1 MYKPLLGST
10 PQTTEPLVGAAGAL
24 VTNEGSHGG
33 GAKPLDHVKRRLS
46 AVLPKSPGVAGAGAG
61 DEPSG
66 EGVGVG
72 IGVAGSGV
80 GEADARGALDVAGCC
95 VPHPARIAAAS
106 TAHAGQPARLPTVAT
121 SAS

>member
-1 MYKPLLGST
+1 M
-10 PQTTEPLVGAAGAL
+10 GAAGAL
-24 VTNEGSHGG
+24 VTNEGSHSG

-66 EGVGVG
+66 GGVG
-72 IGVAGSGV
+72 IGLGVAVSGV
-80 GEADARGALDVAGCC
+80 CEADARGERGVARCS
-95 VPHPARIAAAS
+95 VPHPARIANAR
-106 TAHAGQPARLPTVAT
+106 TAHAAQRAQLPTVTT